1 MENFKKKI
9 QRRFYLCLMLCGS
22 GSAIYWLLSYL
33 IKDVPAYSR
42 GMISGVYTGI
52 IVIAVFLMIKY
63 LILLRSESKLKAE
76 YIKNTDERNIEISK
90 ETMRTASVINLV
102 GTGLAILVTGF
113 FSQTVSTALFIE
125 LTASSLITVL
135 VFAYYNKKM

>member
-1 MENFKKKI
+1 
-9 QRRFYLCLMLCGS
+9 MLCGS

-33 IKDVPAYSR
+33 IKDVPDYSR

>member
-1 MENFKKKI
+1 
-9 QRRFYLCLMLCGS
+9 MLCGS

-33 IKDVPAYSR
+33 IKDVPDYSR

-76 YIKNTDERNIEISK
+76 YIKNTDERNVEISK
-90 ETMRTASVINLV
+90 ETMRTASIINLV